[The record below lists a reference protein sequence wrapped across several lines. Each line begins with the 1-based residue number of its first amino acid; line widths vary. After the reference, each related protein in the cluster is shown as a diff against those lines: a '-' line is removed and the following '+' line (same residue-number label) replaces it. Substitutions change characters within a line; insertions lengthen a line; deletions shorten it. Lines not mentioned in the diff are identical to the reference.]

1 MGFYNMGW
9 SSRPSNFKFTVTK
22 DAEDLTKKIAID
34 TLQQVITRS
43 PVDTGAYRNSH
54 RVSLNSADN
63 SQVPIGTS
71 KSGSEALADGA
82 AKIATLKL
90 GGMLYVQ
97 NNLPYGMK
105 LENGHSKQAP
115 LGVYKLA
122 FLSIVAKYGR

>member
-1 MGFYNMGW
+1 M
-9 SSRPSNFKFTVTK
+9 
-22 DAEDLTKKIAID
+22 
-34 TLQQVITRS
+34 ITRS

-54 RVSLNSADN
+54 RVSLNSADK
-63 SQVPIGTS
+63 SQVPIGTN
-71 KSGSEALADGA
+71 KNGSEALADGA